1 MRSVTALASNGA
13 DGDGEH
19 RAPAHDDEGLFG
31 PGSAAGQVAG
41 RRVRGIPLRAI
52 PANVITALA
61 LCSGLTGVLFA
72 IAASQSGSMAEWKY
86 AVGAIVVAGVLDG
99 VDGRVARLFRAQ
111 SRFGAELDSLSDVIA
126 FGVSPALITYLWA
139 LGDIRQWG
147 WVFALGFVVCAALR
161 LARFNAA
168 IDVEDQPHKSA
179 GFLTGVPA
187 PVGAGLVFLPLYL
200 WFVTGNELFRQP
212 VPVALWLGAIALLMI
227 SNLATFS
234 WSRVRVRQTMRLEV
248 ILLAA
253 LAGSALFFTPWH
265 LLALICAVYVAML
278 PFSIKAY
285 RRIKQQRAAG

>member
-1 MRSVTALASNGA
+1 LASN
-13 DGDGEH
+13 E
-19 RAPAHDDEGLFG
+19 EG
-31 PGSAAGQVAG
+31 GSTKSRGLPP
-41 RRVRGIPLRAI
+41 RKVRGIPLRAI

-72 IAASQSGSMAEWKY
+72 IAASRSEMLLDWKY

-99 VDGRVARLFRAQ
+99 MDGRVARMLNGQ

-126 FGVSPALITYLWA
+126 FGVSPALISYLWA
-139 LGDIRQWG
+139 IGDIRQWG
-147 WVFALGFVVCAALR
+147 WVFALGFVISAALR

-187 PVGAGLVFLPLYL
+187 PAGAGLVFLPMYL
-200 WFVTGNELFRQP
+200 WFVTGEDIFRQP
-212 VPVALWLGAIALLMI
+212 LPVALWLGVVAFLMI

-234 WSRVRVRQTMRLEV
+234 WGRVRVRQTLRLEL
-248 ILLAA
+248 ILLGA

-265 LLALICAVYVAML
+265 LLALISIVYVAL
-278 PFSIKAY
+278 IPFSVISYARI
-285 RRIKQQRAAG
+285 RRQRAAAPPA

>member
-1 MRSVTALASNGA
+1 MQGSATALASDA
-13 DGDGEH
+13 DPA
-19 RAPAHDDEGLFG
+19 APEGV
-31 PGSAAGQVAG
+31 PG

-72 IAASQSGSMAEWKY
+72 IAGAQGGSIVDWKY

-99 VDGRVARLFRAQ
+99 MDGRIARLFHAQ

-139 LGDIRQWG
+139 VGDIRQWG
-147 WVFALGFVVCAALR
+147 WVFALGYVVCAALR

-168 IDVEDQPHKSA
+168 IDEEDQPHKSA

-187 PVGAGLVFLPLYL
+187 PVGAGLVFFPLYL
-200 WFVTGNELFRQP
+200 WFVTGNDLFRQP
-212 VPVALWLGAIALLMI
+212 LLVAVWLGVVGLLMI
-227 SNLATFS
+227 SNLATYS
-234 WSRVRVRQTMRLEV
+234 WTRVRVRKTMRMEV

-265 LLALICAVYVAML
+265 LLALICVVYIAAL
-278 PFSIKAY
+278 PFSIASYAKV
-285 RRIKQQRAAG
+285 RQQREAD

>member
-1 MRSVTALASNGA
+1 MANNL
-13 DGDGEH
+13 GDQ
-19 RAPAHDDEGLFG
+19 
-31 PGSAAGQVAG
+31 AGDMDVPAG

-72 IAASQSGSMAEWKY
+72 IAASQSGNVAEWKY
-86 AVGAIVVAGVLDG
+86 AVGAIIVAGVLDG
-99 VDGRVARLFRAQ
+99 MDGRVARMFHAQ

-139 LGDIRQWG
+139 IGDIRQWG
-147 WVFALGFVVCAALR
+147 WIFALGFVVCAALR

-187 PVGAGLVFLPLYL
+187 PAGAGLVFTPLYL
-200 WFVTGNELFRQP
+200 WFITGNEIFRHP
-212 VPVALWLGAIALLMI
+212 VAVALWLGLVALLMI

-234 WSRVRVRQTMRLEV
+234 WSRVRVRQTLRMEV

-265 LLALICAVYVAML
+265 LLTIISVGYVAML
-278 PFSIKAY
+278 PFSIRSY
-285 RRIKQQRAAG
+285 SRIKRQRAAA